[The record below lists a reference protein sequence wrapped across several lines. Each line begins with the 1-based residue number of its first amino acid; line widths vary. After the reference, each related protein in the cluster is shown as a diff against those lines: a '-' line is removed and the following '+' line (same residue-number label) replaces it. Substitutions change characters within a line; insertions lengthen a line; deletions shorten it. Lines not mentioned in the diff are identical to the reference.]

1 MTNTTQ
7 IRAYIESQGLKLGH
21 VARVLGISSSA
32 LHQKL
37 NDESDFKVS
46 EADRLSAMLGLTMD
60 GTAGCLLLWRGY
72 PDVPKKGGGVM
83 TAEQRRKTREALQ
96 NYGTRQWAR
105 SPANWGWA
113 RAIQQTQE
121 YYRTADPIRAGL
133 LQLRYLERRK
143 EEDVLERLCIGR
155 TTYQKAQLDL
165 LSTVAVFAAR
175 YGAL

>member
-1 MTNTTQ
+1 
-7 IRAYIESQGLKLGH
+7 
-21 VARVLGISSSA
+21 
-32 LHQKL
+32 
-37 NDESDFKVS
+37 
-46 EADRLSAMLGLTMD
+46 
-60 GTAGCLLLWRGY
+60 
-72 PDVPKKGGGVM
+72 M

-155 TTYQKAQLDL
+155 TTYQKAFLFRSIAVLVAGGAVAAAAFAFPAAL
-165 LSTVAVFAAR
+165 LGDPDHCQGKQPCQHQNGNDPTKCQH
-175 YGAL
+175 

>member
-46 EADRLSAMLGLTMD
+46 EADRLSAMLGLTMEQRD
-60 GTAGCLLLWRGY
+60 ACFFG
-72 PDVPKKGGGVM
+72 PHPNVPKKGGGVM

>member
-1 MTNTTQ
+1 
-7 IRAYIESQGLKLGH
+7 
-21 VARVLGISSSA
+21 
-32 LHQKL
+32 
-37 NDESDFKVS
+37 
-46 EADRLSAMLGLTMD
+46 
-60 GTAGCLLLWRGY
+60 
-72 PDVPKKGGGVM
+72 M

-143 EEDVLERLCIGR
+143 EEDVLERLHNSGR
-155 TTYQKAQLDL
+155 FRLTLAYALRAAETTPFALLDTL
-165 LSTVAVFAAR
+165 AAR
-175 YGAL
+175 LGDDRAVHFHAHFSRIAYTKGGEKCHLTFADTAFGPPHAPLLALLKERHLAPTIICESAGTQAEDAAALAQGYAAL

>member
-1 MTNTTQ
+1 
-7 IRAYIESQGLKLGH
+7 
-21 VARVLGISSSA
+21 
-32 LHQKL
+32 
-37 NDESDFKVS
+37 
-46 EADRLSAMLGLTMD
+46 
-60 GTAGCLLLWRGY
+60 
-72 PDVPKKGGGVM
+72 M

-96 NYGTRQWAR
+96 NYGTCQWAAAR
-105 SPANWGWA
+105 PTGWA
-113 RAIQQTQE
+113 RAIEQMQE

>member
-1 MTNTTQ
+1 
-7 IRAYIESQGLKLGH
+7 
-21 VARVLGISSSA
+21 
-32 LHQKL
+32 
-37 NDESDFKVS
+37 
-46 EADRLSAMLGLTMD
+46 
-60 GTAGCLLLWRGY
+60 
-72 PDVPKKGGGVM
+72 M

-143 EEDVLERLCIGR
+143 EEECWSGSASDAPPTRKPSSIC
-155 TTYQKAQLDL
+155 
-165 LSTVAVFAAR
+165 
-175 YGAL
+175 

>member
-1 MTNTTQ
+1 
-7 IRAYIESQGLKLGH
+7 
-21 VARVLGISSSA
+21 
-32 LHQKL
+32 
-37 NDESDFKVS
+37 
-46 EADRLSAMLGLTMD
+46 
-60 GTAGCLLLWRGY
+60 
-72 PDVPKKGGGVM
+72 M

-113 RAIQQTQE
+113 RA
-121 YYRTADPIRAGL
+121 IRAGL

>member
-1 MTNTTQ
+1 
-7 IRAYIESQGLKLGH
+7 
-21 VARVLGISSSA
+21 
-32 LHQKL
+32 
-37 NDESDFKVS
+37 
-46 EADRLSAMLGLTMD
+46 
-60 GTAGCLLLWRGY
+60 
-72 PDVPKKGGGVM
+72 M

-105 SPANWGWA
+105 T
-113 RAIQQTQE
+113 IQQTQE
-121 YYRTADPIRAGL
+121 YYRTADPIRADL

>member
-1 MTNTTQ
+1 
-7 IRAYIESQGLKLGH
+7 
-21 VARVLGISSSA
+21 
-32 LHQKL
+32 
-37 NDESDFKVS
+37 
-46 EADRLSAMLGLTMD
+46 
-60 GTAGCLLLWRGY
+60 
-72 PDVPKKGGGVM
+72 M

-143 EEDVLERLCIGR
+143 EEDVLSGS
-155 TTYQKAQLDL
+155 A
-165 LSTVAVFAAR
+165 S
-175 YGAL
+175 GAPPTRKPSSIC

>member
-1 MTNTTQ
+1 
-7 IRAYIESQGLKLGH
+7 
-21 VARVLGISSSA
+21 
-32 LHQKL
+32 
-37 NDESDFKVS
+37 
-46 EADRLSAMLGLTMD
+46 
-60 GTAGCLLLWRGY
+60 
-72 PDVPKKGGGVM
+72 M
-83 TAEQRRKTREALQ
+83 TAEQRKKTREALQ

>member
-1 MTNTTQ
+1 
-7 IRAYIESQGLKLGH
+7 
-21 VARVLGISSSA
+21 
-32 LHQKL
+32 
-37 NDESDFKVS
+37 
-46 EADRLSAMLGLTMD
+46 
-60 GTAGCLLLWRGY
+60 
-72 PDVPKKGGGVM
+72 M

-105 SPANWGWA
+105 SPGEPRGPPNWGWA

-121 YYRTADPIRAGL
+121 YYSTADPIRAGL

>member
-46 EADRLSAMLGLTMD
+46 EADRLSAMLGL
-60 GTAGCLLLWRGY
+60 
-72 PDVPKKGGGVM
+72 

>member
-46 EADRLSAMLGLTMD
+46 EADRLSAMLGL
-60 GTAGCLLLWRGY
+60 LLWPGH

-121 YYRTADPIRAGL
+121 YYRTADPIRADL

>member
-1 MTNTTQ
+1 
-7 IRAYIESQGLKLGH
+7 
-21 VARVLGISSSA
+21 
-32 LHQKL
+32 
-37 NDESDFKVS
+37 
-46 EADRLSAMLGLTMD
+46 
-60 GTAGCLLLWRGY
+60 
-72 PDVPKKGGGVM
+72 M

-121 YYRTADPIRAGL
+121 YYRTADPIRADL

-175 YGAL
+175 YGALWRKMPPDSHPGALQSVRFLFRSIAVLVAGGAVAAAAFVFPAALLRDPDHCQGKQPCQHQNGNDPTKCQH

>member
-46 EADRLSAMLGLTMD
+46 EADRLSAMLGLTMEQRD
-60 GTAGCLLLWRGY
+60 ACFF
-72 PDVPKKGGGVM
+72 
-83 TAEQRRKTREALQ
+83 AEQRRKTREALQ

-121 YYRTADPIRAGL
+121 YYRTADPIRADL
-133 LQLRYLERRK
+133 LQLRYLERRR

>member
-1 MTNTTQ
+1 
-7 IRAYIESQGLKLGH
+7 
-21 VARVLGISSSA
+21 
-32 LHQKL
+32 
-37 NDESDFKVS
+37 
-46 EADRLSAMLGLTMD
+46 
-60 GTAGCLLLWRGY
+60 
-72 PDVPKKGGGVM
+72 M

-105 SPANWGWA
+105 SPANWGWT

-133 LQLRYLERRK
+133 LQLRYLERRR

>member
-1 MTNTTQ
+1 M
-7 IRAYIESQGLKLGH
+7 
-21 VARVLGISSSA
+21 
-32 LHQKL
+32 
-37 NDESDFKVS
+37 
-46 EADRLSAMLGLTMD
+46 
-60 GTAGCLLLWRGY
+60 
-72 PDVPKKGGGVM
+72 M

-121 YYRTADPIRAGL
+121 YYRTADPSVQACSSCATWSAA
-133 LQLRYLERRK
+133 RRRMCWSGSAS
-143 EEDVLERLCIGR
+143 DAPP
-155 TTYQKAQLDL
+155 YQKAQLDL

>member
-1 MTNTTQ
+1 
-7 IRAYIESQGLKLGH
+7 
-21 VARVLGISSSA
+21 
-32 LHQKL
+32 
-37 NDESDFKVS
+37 
-46 EADRLSAMLGLTMD
+46 
-60 GTAGCLLLWRGY
+60 
-72 PDVPKKGGGVM
+72 M

-105 SPANWGWA
+105 SPANWGWT

-121 YYRTADPIRAGL
+121 YYRTADPIRAD
-133 LQLRYLERRK
+133 LERRK
-143 EEDVLERLCIGR
+143 EEDVLERRCIGR

>member
-1 MTNTTQ
+1 MNSAERPGRPCRTPVP
-7 IRAYIESQGLKLGH
+7 ASGPA
-21 VARVLGISSSA
+21 ARPTGP
-32 LHQKL
+32 
-37 NDESDFKVS
+37 
-46 EADRLSAMLGLTMD
+46 G
-60 GTAGCLLLWRGY
+60 
-72 PDVPKKGGGVM
+72 P
-83 TAEQRRKTREALQ
+83 
-96 NYGTRQWAR
+96 
-105 SPANWGWA
+105 
-113 RAIQQTQE
+113 IQQTQE

>member
-1 MTNTTQ
+1 
-7 IRAYIESQGLKLGH
+7 
-21 VARVLGISSSA
+21 
-32 LHQKL
+32 
-37 NDESDFKVS
+37 
-46 EADRLSAMLGLTMD
+46 
-60 GTAGCLLLWRGY
+60 
-72 PDVPKKGGGVM
+72 M

-133 LQLRYLERRK
+133 L
-143 EEDVLERLCIGR
+143 
-155 TTYQKAQLDL
+155 DL

>member
-1 MTNTTQ
+1 MNSAERPGRPCRTT
-7 IRAYIESQGLKLGH
+7 
-21 VARVLGISSSA
+21 VLASG
-32 LHQKL
+32 
-37 NDESDFKVS
+37 
-46 EADRLSAMLGLTMD
+46 
-60 GTAGCLLLWRGY
+60 
-72 PDVPKKGGGVM
+72 
-83 TAEQRRKTREALQ
+83 
-96 NYGTRQWAR
+96 
-105 SPANWGWA
+105 PAA

>member
-1 MTNTTQ
+1 
-7 IRAYIESQGLKLGH
+7 
-21 VARVLGISSSA
+21 
-32 LHQKL
+32 
-37 NDESDFKVS
+37 
-46 EADRLSAMLGLTMD
+46 
-60 GTAGCLLLWRGY
+60 
-72 PDVPKKGGGVM
+72 M

-96 NYGTRQWAR
+96 NYGTRQ
-105 SPANWGWA
+105 
-113 RAIQQTQE
+113 

>member
-1 MTNTTQ
+1 M
-7 IRAYIESQGLKLGH
+7 
-21 VARVLGISSSA
+21 ARVLGISSSA

-46 EADRLSAMLGLTMD
+46 EADRLSADAGAD
-60 GTAGCLLLWRGY
+60 HGAAGCLLLWPGH

-83 TAEQRRKTREALQ
+83 TA
-96 NYGTRQWAR
+96 GTAQKDPGGPAELRYPPVGPQPGQLGLGPGHPADAR
-105 SPANWGWA
+105 S
-113 RAIQQTQE
+113 I
-121 YYRTADPIRAGL
+121 TAPPTLSVQACS
-133 LQLRYLERRK
+133 QLRYLERRK